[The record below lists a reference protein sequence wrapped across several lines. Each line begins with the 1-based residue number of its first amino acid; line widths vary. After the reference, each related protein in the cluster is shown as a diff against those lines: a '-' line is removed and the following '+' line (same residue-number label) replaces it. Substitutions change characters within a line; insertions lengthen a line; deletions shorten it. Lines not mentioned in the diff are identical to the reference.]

1 MLLFLLAT
9 CGPCPET
16 NCIIFFIES
25 WIVID
30 RTGYFLLVVV
40 VVTGGEELSE
50 DKGWNKDLL
59 YLVLHHRDPLPVVPH
74 TDQVVLTGTPKNNI

>member
-1 MLLFLLAT
+1 M
-9 CGPCPET
+9 
-16 NCIIFFIES
+16 S

-30 RTGYFLLVVV
+30 RTGYFLLIVI

-50 DKGWNKDLL
+50 DKGWNEDLL

-74 TDQVVLTGTPKNNI
+74 ADQVVLTEKPKNNI